1 MIEFPPIPSW
11 DGLHPLIIHFP
22 VGLLL
27 VAPVFIILSLVSKRS
42 GRAYAMAALI
52 LMVLGTAA
60 VFVAVSTGEAA
71 GQLAE
76 RTPEINRVLTHHEEL
91 AETTRIVFS
100 VLTAAFALILFGP
113 RLLKRELGR
122 VPSAV
127 LTLIFLVLY
136 MAGALVL
143 SNTAHNGGTLVHGY
157 GVHALVDTPAAT
169 GQAAATPSSPSAY
182 ERD

>member
-27 VAPVFIILSLVSKRS
+27 VVPVFIILSLVSKRS
-42 GRAYAMAALI
+42 GRAYAMAALV
-52 LMVLGTAA
+52 LMLLGTAA

-91 AETTRIVFS
+91 AETTRVVFS

-113 RLLKRELGR
+113 KLLKRELGR
-122 VPSAV
+122 VPPAV

-136 MAGALVL
+136 LAGALVL
-143 SNTAHNGGTLVHGY
+143 SNTAHNGGMLVHGY
-157 GVHALVDTPAAT
+157 GVRALVDTPAAA
-169 GQAAATPSSPSAY
+169 GQAALKEASPRAS
-182 ERD
+182 EPD